1 MHLRRRRR
9 LAVGGT
15 DSFTR
20 FDSQPRVPLEPRRE
34 LQPLESPRVE
44 AEQLAR
50 EDAKIIRLLL
60 EEHVLLDLVPRRF
73 FKHAPPLV
81 GRNLRILDRLDE
93 GSALAARPN
102 RRPLSQHQ
110 RLKPLER
117 AARHWRASAFSG
129 PETAS
134 HHVGWLRLCGVVVW
148 EGPVAVFSRVVF
160 GPTNLQTG
168 ALEQLGGN
176 LQSLELWP
184 ASLSPDQLAR
194 VDAQLPCALLE
205 GHVLGHNVPLMVCC
219 CRLGAHLV
227 EPRRLRHQQP
237 RPLLE
242 LSIGVEPR
250 QARLIEEHQI
260 EDGHAQPVRHL
271 AHCLVTPLHSVDSV
285 GRQHRLRPCGRGS
298 KLPLGPRLGLGT
310 PLRVGLGVVRPY
322 SPPDRDGADTTESHF
337 LVEWDGSVGRLY
349 H

>member
-60 EEHVLLDLVPRRF
+60 EEHVLLDLSEAPGEEGVKRWARGGGGGARATGPGARGRRFGRARSRMACALKHPHRRNGLAVGRRARRRSGRHQHALVTRPTSIPRRGMRGVQWHAPDTAEAAT
-73 FKHAPPLV
+73 KRGSASRPPSRHAPPLV

-176 LQSLELWP
+176 LQIDGQEGGEG
-184 ASLSPDQLAR
+184 SPSGSA
-194 VDAQLPCALLE
+194 C
-205 GHVLGHNVPLMVCC
+205 
-219 CRLGAHLV
+219 
-227 EPRRLRHQQP
+227 
-237 RPLLE
+237 
-242 LSIGVEPR
+242 SISRE
-250 QARLIEEHQI
+250 
-260 EDGHAQPVRHL
+260 
-271 AHCLVTPLHSVDSV
+271 
-285 GRQHRLRPCGRGS
+285 
-298 KLPLGPRLGLGT
+298 
-310 PLRVGLGVVRPY
+310 
-322 SPPDRDGADTTESHF
+322 
-337 LVEWDGSVGRLY
+337 
-349 H
+349 